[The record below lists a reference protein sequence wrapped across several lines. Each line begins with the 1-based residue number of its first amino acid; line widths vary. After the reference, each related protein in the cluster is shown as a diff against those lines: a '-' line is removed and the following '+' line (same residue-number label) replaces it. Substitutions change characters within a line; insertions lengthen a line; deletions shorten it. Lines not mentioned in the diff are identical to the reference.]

1 MVLAG
6 IQLTLRHIFTLLLPK
21 LGETLQSGRVDIVL
35 AFEPPLNAA
44 FPRDQPTITSYV
56 LGQRDTVVRP
66 KENIDMGV
74 DDGTFTE
81 EAIQVRDS
89 WLDEFSVS

>member
-1 MVLAG
+1 MHSTHSAS
-6 IQLTLRHIFTLLLPK
+6 HIHAPSSKACL
-21 LGETLQSGRVDIVL
+21 IVL

-66 KENIDMGV
+66 KENIDMDV